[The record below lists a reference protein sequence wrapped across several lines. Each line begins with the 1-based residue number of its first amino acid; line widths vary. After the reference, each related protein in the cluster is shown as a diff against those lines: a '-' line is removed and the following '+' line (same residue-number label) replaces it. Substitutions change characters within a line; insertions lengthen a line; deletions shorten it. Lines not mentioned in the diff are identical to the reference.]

1 VCKVTPAIK
10 RLYPVTTQDAYP
22 EAPPPSTGIRD
33 GNGWFLSQGSRSE
46 MFSLP
51 VKLCKPPLAV
61 DPKKR
66 MTGMMPGQKRPS
78 CAMAWRC
85 PEAMP
90 VCSCYIFSQIAAKVN
105 DGLSRTK
112 PSCRAVCQIFD
123 IVPNTHIVKNA
134 AMRTFSEQRNNSLRI
149 SSKGMIADHRLGL

>member
-1 VCKVTPAIK
+1 
-10 RLYPVTTQDAYP
+10 
-22 EAPPPSTGIRD
+22 
-33 GNGWFLSQGSRSE
+33 

-78 CAMAWRC
+78 CAMPWRC

-105 DGLSRTK
+105 DGLSRTE